1 MTHILAYQCQAAEYR
16 SMKDILRRNNPQYN
30 SVEGL
35 LEKRTLGTPIQ
46 VSKPTVGSS
55 LIPINDHKEISFDG
69 FTQIEHSVFKARYTK
84 IVLRLGRLVCGAL
97 IFVYLSKNPQLMK
110 IKNTA

>member
-1 MTHILAYQCQAAEYR
+1 
-16 SMKDILRRNNPQYN
+16 MKDILRRNNPQYN

-46 VSKPTVGSS
+46 VSKSTVGSS

-69 FTQIEHSVFKARYTK
+69 FTQIEHSVFKARYTR
-84 IVLRLGRLVCGAL
+84 IVLGLGRPVCGAL
-97 IFVYLSKNPQLMK
+97 ILYIFQRTPS
-110 IKNTA
+110 

>member
-1 MTHILAYQCQAAEYR
+1 MNHNMSNFYIKAYQCQAAEYR

-46 VSKPTVGSS
+46 VSKPTGGSS
-55 LIPINDHKEISFDG
+55 LIPINDQKEISFDKI
-69 FTQIEHSVFKARYTK
+69 TQIEHSVFKARY
-84 IVLRLGRLVCGAL
+84 
-97 IFVYLSKNPQLMK
+97 
-110 IKNTA
+110 IKNRKGSSRPVRGVLILYICQRIPS

>member
-1 MTHILAYQCQAAEYR
+1 MTNILAYQCQAAEYR

-46 VSKPTVGSS
+46 VSKSTGGSS
-55 LIPINDHKEISFDG
+55 LIPINDQKEISFDG
-69 FTQIEHSVFKARYTK
+69 ITKIEHSVFKARY
-84 IVLRLGRLVCGAL
+84 
-97 IFVYLSKNPQLMK
+97 M
-110 IKNTA
+110 KNTRTIREGRDDPSA

>member
-46 VSKPTVGSS
+46 VSKPTGGSS
-55 LIPINDHKEISFDG
+55 LIPINNQKEISFDG
-69 FTQIEHSVFKARYTK
+69 ISSIEHSVFKARYMTNEDNE
-84 IVLRLGRLVCGAL
+84 G
-97 IFVYLSKNPQLMK
+97 LSRPQSPY
-110 IKNTA
+110 